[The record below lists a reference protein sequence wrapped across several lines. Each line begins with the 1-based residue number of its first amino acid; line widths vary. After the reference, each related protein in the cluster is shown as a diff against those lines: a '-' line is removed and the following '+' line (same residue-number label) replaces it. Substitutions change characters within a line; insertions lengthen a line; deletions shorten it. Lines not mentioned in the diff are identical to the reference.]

1 MLTISLGIGEIP
13 YRQYSLRTPLEPIGC
28 NSRTDGRATVSS
40 YICCHSKVR
49 MREDM
54 KKAKSLYRCIF
65 SLILSRGIFLLRKTR
80 NMKKQNLRKYLVLA
94 MFMALAYISLLV
106 MKIGGVGGFLTFD
119 VKDAVIT
126 VAAMQFGPLS
136 GIVISLVVSFI
147 EMVTISGTGPW
158 GFLMN
163 FVGSA
168 AFAAIASAI
177 YLYMPRLKKTL
188 AGAVVGLA
196 TAAVAM
202 TGVMLLMNILVTPI
216 YMHVSLET
224 VYSLLLPLLL
234 PFNLIKAVANAAIV
248 FVLYKPLC
256 VALRKIHV
264 MDGETA
270 VPYRMTKRSVVFLVM
285 GLLILIA
292 CILLLVLTFGGR
304 FEWFSAK

>member
-1 MLTISLGIGEIP
+1 
-13 YRQYSLRTPLEPIGC
+13 
-28 NSRTDGRATVSS
+28 
-40 YICCHSKVR
+40 
-49 MREDM
+49 M
-54 KKAKSLYRCIF
+54 KKAQCPYRCIF
-65 SLILSRGIFLLRKTR
+65 SLILSRGIFLFRKTR

-94 MFMALAYISLLV
+94 MFTALAYISLLV
-106 MKIGGVGGFLTFD
+106 MKIGGIGGFLTFD
-119 VKDAVIT
+119 IKDAVIT

-136 GIVISLVVSFI
+136 GIVISLLVSFI

-163 FVGSA
+163 FIGSA

-177 YLYMPRLKKTL
+177 YLYMPHVKKTL
-188 AGAVVGLA
+188 TGAVVGLVMA
-196 TAAVAM
+196 VVAM
-202 TGVMLLMNILVTPI
+202 TGLMLVMNVFITPI
-216 YMHVSLET
+216 YTHAPLEAI
-224 VYSLLLPLLL
+224 YDMMLPLLL

-264 MDGETA
+264 MEGESA
-270 VPYRMTKRSVVFLVM
+270 LPYRMTKRSVVFLVL

-292 CILLLVLTFGGR
+292 CILVLILTFGGR